1 MKSSPNRLLIV
12 SACLLLAISMTAC
25 KTAATSTVSTA
36 SMPMSFGCTSPVR
49 EVPPPAPEPAP
60 APIVAA
66 PAPEPAPYV
75 APAPE
80 PVPAPAPARRT
91 LRKN

>member
-60 APIVAA
+60 IVAA

-80 PVPAPAPARRT
+80 PVPAPAPAPKRRT